1 MNNTTGQ
8 QYRQHYATTAFSSE
22 ISAHIGTQKMN
33 DEIFSRLVA
42 EEVKNRVSESQR
54 LYLELPENQQRWKRA
69 LLALMRN
76 LQSQIDSISQDK
88 ELDIKRYSDF
98 GVDGEKLLVEA
109 TASYDLRIGKIERFK
124 MFVEKRLDYAVS
136 LSETKDSSERLKF
149 LESAINKHRQLF
161 KEFDIEADDADL
173 ALWAA
178 LDGRWMFDEV
188 TFNE

>member
-1 MNNTTGQ
+1 
-8 QYRQHYATTAFSSE
+8 
-22 ISAHIGTQKMN
+22 MN

-161 KEFDIEADDADL
+161 EEFDIEADDADL